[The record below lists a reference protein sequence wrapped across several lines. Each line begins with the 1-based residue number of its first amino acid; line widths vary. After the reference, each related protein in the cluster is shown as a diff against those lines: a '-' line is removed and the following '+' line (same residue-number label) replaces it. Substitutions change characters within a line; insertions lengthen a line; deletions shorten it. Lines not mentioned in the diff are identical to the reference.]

1 MNDISAYLRAS
12 GQRVNKGKLGEWFD
26 DSHGRLVCTKAPR
39 VGIDSHLLKLA
50 EIVASDLGLVL
61 TLNSIDTGTH
71 VPGSRHYDGRAFDT
85 DEMHAYGEAP
95 HPVNAGN
102 PHAVA
107 LVDHLVLCGFV
118 AGHENGPHAAVL
130 FGPVGTKWN
139 MTDVPHDG
147 HVHVSVYK

>member
-1 MNDISAYLRAS
+1 MSDISQYLKAS
-12 GQRVNKGKLGEWFD
+12 GQRVNGGKLGIWFND
-26 DSHGRLVCTKAPR
+26 GKGVLDCTKAPKI
-39 VGIDSHLLKLA
+39 GIDSHLLKLE

-61 TLNSIDTGTH
+61 TINSVDTGQH
-71 VPGSRHYDGRAFDT
+71 VPGSRHYDGRAT
-85 DEMHAYGEAP
+85 DIDYIELYGADP
-95 HPVNAGN
+95 NPATLAN

-107 LVDHLVLCGFV
+107 FVEHLIACGFV

-139 MTDVPHDG
+139 ATTLDHRG